1 LALPG
6 NVGYDLVLAQRDDV
20 GGTAALS
27 ETHRKLLLY
36 QVDAFT
42 SRVFGGNP
50 AAVVPLDAWLAEEQ
64 LQAIAAENNLSET
77 AYFVPLPD
85 DRFHLRWFTP
95 VNEVPLCGHATLA
108 SAHVILNLM
117 QPRRESVRFETLSGE
132 LVVARREDQLA
143 MDFPRRTPEP
153 CTPPPEL
160 APALGALPE
169 QVLKTPKGKDPNY
182 YAVYPD
188 EATVLGIR
196 PDMALLGKMD
206 AGGVCITAPGM
217 TSDFVSRY
225 FAPAF
230 GVPEDPV
237 TGSTHCALIPYW
249 AQRLG
254 RQKMFARQVSA
265 RGGELHCELRGERVS
280 IAGNAVLYLTGE
292 ILV

>member
-1 LALPG
+1 M
-6 NVGYDLVLAQRDDV
+6 
-20 GGTAALS
+20 
-27 ETHRKLLLY
+27 LY

-50 AAVVPLDAWLAEEQ
+50 AAVVPLDAWLPEDR
-64 LQAIAAENNLSET
+64 LQEIAAENNLSET

-95 VNEVPLCGHATLA
+95 VDEVPLCGHATLA
-108 SAHVILNLM
+108 SAHVILNLL
-117 QPRRESVRFETLSGE
+117 QPHRPSVRFETLSGE
-132 LVVARREDQLA
+132 LVVERRGNQLV
-143 MDFPRRTPEP
+143 MDFPRRIPES

-160 APALGALPE
+160 VPALGVSP
-169 QVLKTPKGKDPNY
+169 QRVLKTGTDPNY

-196 PDMALLGKMD
+196 PDMALLAKVD
-206 AGGVCITAPGM
+206 AGGVCITAPGE

-230 GVPEDPV
+230 GIPEDPV

-254 RQKMFARQVSA
+254 RQKLFARQVSA
-265 RGGELHCELRGERVS
+265 RGGELHCELRGERVA
-280 IAGNAVLYLTGE
+280 IAGTAALYLVGE
-292 ILV
+292 ILL